1 LPEAYLKALPRI
13 DPHDMPNVA
22 WIENHL
28 KQIVRTSDT
37 ETLRLL
43 AGIQICLEAKRA
55 AMGWRALESNDD
67 AKVAGTCKAA
77 RSLREAIDFIKNLI
91 PREYEENYAGTCRE
105 YRNSRRSE
113 SK

>member
-1 LPEAYLKALPRI
+1 
-13 DPHDMPNVA
+13 MPDVA

-28 KQIVRTSDT
+28 KQIVRCTDA
-37 ETLRLL
+37 ETLLRLL
-43 AGIQICLEAKRA
+43 AGIQICLEAKRSA
-55 AMGWRALESNDD
+55 IGWRALESNDD
-67 AKVAGTCKAA
+67 AKVVGTCKAA
-77 RSLREAIDFIKNLI
+77 RSLREAIDFIKSLI